1 MLTFSINHMHSKLLK
16 LKTLERK
23 KNDHIEI
30 EIILKFINKKTG
42 KDMIDIEQNRLLL
55 QQKRKR
61 WQNC

>member
-1 MLTFSINHMHSKLLK
+1 MHSKLLK